1 MKTACGEF
9 LVWCGDP
16 LSRLLGGTVTLSQHT
31 KSDVRGNYLGN
42 QQNSFKE
49 EINQRIFYISFR
61 RKKSES
67 LKSLESIIALK

>member
-1 MKTACGEF
+1 MKTSGWEF

-31 KSDVRGNYLGN
+31 ESDVRGSLNHISN

-49 EINQRIFYISFR
+49 EINQRIFYISFP
-61 RKKSES
+61 RKNQCH
-67 LKSLESIIALK
+67 